1 MLSLHRCCSVD
12 SSVNLLPKRT
22 DFKIKTAFID
32 SEGSIEELTP
42 QCRWGNKHFE
52 YRHVDTNDKA
62 FQNFIQKTFPP
73 MPDES
78 SATTKKQNS
87 TSKSHPKVEH
97 HTVQHSAPK
106 ITPSPKT
113 GENTKKVCSSKPGKP
128 AKAAAKL
135 ETKAEETKSKELKT
149 TLLTKLK
156 NVWLVKSVMN
166 RLAEIIQ
173 GYLNPP
179 YSKKKDHSPLH
190 REKTDSSPLHTKKP
204 DCSPLHTKKP
214 DCSPLHTKKPDCSP
228 LHTKKPDCS
237 PLHTKKPDCSPLHTK
252 KPDCS
257 PLHTKKPVYS
267 RCPNSSKMRFY
278 HTPYLIG

>member
-1 MLSLHRCCSVD
+1 MCGIQIYS
-12 SSVNLLPKRT
+12 
-22 DFKIKTAFID
+22 
-32 SEGSIEELTP
+32 TP
-42 QCRWGNKHFE
+42 GLGLDHLNEVEKKSHQEVRLGNKKFV
-52 YRHVDTNDKA
+52 YTSVDTNDKA

-73 MPDES
+73 MPVEPS
-78 SATTKKQNS
+78 STTKKQNS
-87 TSKSHPKVEH
+87 VSTTQRNVVQR
-97 HTVQHSAPK
+97 HTVQHAEPEK
-106 ITPSPKT
+106 KQSPKT

-128 AKAAAKL
+128 AKTAAKP

-166 RLAEIIQ
+166 RLAEILQ

-179 YSKKKDHSPLH
+179 YSKKTGHGPLH

-214 DCSPLHTKKPDCSP
+214 D
-228 LHTKKPDCS
+228 
-237 PLHTKKPDCSPLHTK
+237 
-252 KPDCS
+252 
-257 PLHTKKPVYS
+257 YS